1 VVRAAGEASVWLKRL
16 VVVCGIVAFTLVG
29 LTALDSHDE
38 RRCRQNPTLVAWSR
52 IEPPLPVSD
61 GMPAPAVIP
70 THLQPLSLP
79 DICDGF
85 LPW

>member
-1 VVRAAGEASVWLKRL
+1 MREAGAASVRLKRL
-16 VVVCGIVAFTLVG
+16 VVTSGIVALTLVG

-38 RRCRQNPTLVAWSR
+38 RTCRQDPTLVAWSR

-61 GMPAPAVIP
+61 GMPVPAVIP
-70 THLQPLSLP
+70 TQLQPLSLP